1 VSVFISLISRV
12 VLRSA
17 PRCFTRPISCSC
29 ALSSSRRAAP
39 DPGVEKAAFGV
50 SSWSLVIT
58 ELGRWGRV
66 RLVIFGFT
74 ALTTLLSEATP
85 AASADLALVLAI
97 DVSASVTAD
106 SYFLQHDGIAQAF
119 DNPRL
124 VDAISALPSGIE
136 VLVLEWS
143 DPDKIAV
150 TVGWTRVIDARSAAV
165 FGAAVRASKRSSS
178 GLTAIGPAL
187 LAAASAFD
195 GLPEP
200 ATRRIID
207 ISGDGMA
214 NFRPP
219 PAVARDRVL
228 AAGIAING
236 LAILTE
242 EPWLEAYYRRYVI
255 GGPAAFVIVAHDFGS
270 FAEAILRKLVQEVA
284 GAMPGDLAIGRA
296 QMQ

>member
-1 VSVFISLISRV
+1 MYSG
-12 VLRSA
+12 A
-17 PRCFTRPISCSC
+17 Q
-29 ALSSSRRAAP
+29 
-39 DPGVEKAAFGV
+39 
-50 SSWSLVIT
+50 VIT
-58 ELGRWGRV
+58 ELGRWGRT
-66 RLVIFGFT
+66 RLAIFGFT
-74 ALTTLLSEATP
+74 ALAILPLAATP
-85 AASADLALVLAI
+85 AKSAALALVLAI

-106 SYFLQHDGIAQAF
+106 SYLLQHDGLARAF
-119 DNPRL
+119 ENPRL
-124 VDAISALPSGIE
+124 VDAISALPGGID

-143 DPDKIAV
+143 DPDKIVV
-150 TVGWTRVIDARSAAV
+150 TVGWTRVTDAHSAAV
-165 FGAAVRASKRSSS
+165 FSAAVRRSKRSSN

-200 ATRRIID
+200 AARRIID

-214 NFRPP
+214 NFGVP
-219 PAVARDRVL
+219 PAVARDRLL

-255 GGPAAFVIVAHDFGS
+255 GGPAAFVVVAQDFGS

-284 GAMPGDLAIGRA
+284 GAMPSDLTIGRA